1 MLKNCLYQNAHDTRK
16 LKCVHIRVFTI
27 KNETD
32 IKSVGHNNTS
42 RNHDRQ
48 RDFHLYS
55 CGYDLDPR
63 RKPRLILSGFCDD
76 VWLKI
81 SETRKQFKEN
91 YCSTILLLRFD

>member
-1 MLKNCLYQNAHDTRK
+1 MFIYECSY
-16 LKCVHIRVFTI
+16 
-27 KNETD
+27 TD

-48 RDFHLYS
+48 RDFIKRKLHLYS
-55 CGYDLDPR
+55 CGYYLDPR

-76 VWLKI
+76 VSLKI

-91 YCSTILLLRFD
+91 DFSTILLLRFD